1 MDDVYEIARAGLE
14 LAEKATPGEWH
25 AVRGPHKVCDQD
37 GEMLWCWGGSIHDI
51 RVVAGDIDAVDPPT
65 DIVETTVEIYDD
77 ENDYEVESNGVA
89 DTALI
94 AHAGTHYAALCRA
107 VIEAEQTRL
116 AQKAVVEAAVEQ
128 ERQRFL
134 ADESRAARQ
143 DLETQAQH
151 TEDYRSACRTTNA
164 AVRAMKEQR

>member
-1 MDDVYEIARAGLE
+1 VADVYEIARAGLE
-14 LAEKATPGEWH
+14 LAEKAN
-25 AVRGPHKVCDQD
+25 AVLAGPSMYHE
-37 GEMLWCWGGSIHDI
+37 GEMLIVPDPS
-51 RVVAGDIDAVDPPT
+51 RMFDANGRDGWMG
-65 DIVETTVEIYDD
+65 
-77 ENDYEVESNGVA
+77 ESSCPEYGR
-89 DTALI
+89 LF

-107 VIEAEQTRL
+107 LL

-134 ADESRAARQ
+134 ADEARAARQ

-164 AVRAMKEQR
+164 AVRAMKEQAR